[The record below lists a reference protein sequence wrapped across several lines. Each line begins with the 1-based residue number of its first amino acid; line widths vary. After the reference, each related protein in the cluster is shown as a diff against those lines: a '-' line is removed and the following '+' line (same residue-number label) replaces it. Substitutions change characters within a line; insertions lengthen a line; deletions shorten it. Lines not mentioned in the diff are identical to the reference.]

1 MASLKGNAEAKR
13 RRNLIAKKLL
23 EGRDKEFRPR
33 MEPNQK
39 PRDKKLTVHNLD
51 EFMKEIDEG

>member
-1 MASLKGNAEAKR
+1 MASLKGNPEAKR

-33 MEPNQK
+33 MEPAYK
-39 PRDKKLTVHNLD
+39 PRDKKLTINNLED
-51 EFMKEIDEG
+51 FMKEIDID